1 MNYSCS
7 SLVTQSAELNLENC
21 MVNHQIGKLEQNFK
35 DFLFKRLLIP
45 NVGHNG
51 IKQNSELAEKG
62 FKTLRP
68 RMPAF

>member
-1 MNYSCS
+1 
-7 SLVTQSAELNLENC
+7 

-51 IKQNSELAEKG
+51 IKQNSELTEKG

-68 RMPAF
+68 RMHAF